1 MNKLVII
8 IVFFSCTAISKASTT
23 VPFTLEDRD
32 RLIRLEQRMDA
43 LERTMDARFAAQDAK
58 FTTMDAKFTAM
69 DAKFDSLQGQIND
82 VKTLMYFVLGG
93 MLGLVGFILWD
104 RRTFLKPFESKAKE
118 LDKTNEQIILVLK
131 EQAKTNPS
139 LAEILKSLGLL

>member
-93 MLGLVGFILWD
+93 MLGIIGFILWD
-104 RRTFLKPFESKAKE
+104 RRTFLKPFESEAKE
-118 LDKTNEQIILVLK
+118 LHKTDEQIILALR

-139 LAEILKSLGLL
+139 LAEILRSAGLL

>member
-43 LERTMDARFAAQDAK
+43 LERTMDARFAAQ
-58 FTTMDAKFTAM
+58 